1 MISKFYLQVA
11 VMIETINSF
20 ELLLIKKFKSHP
32 LFFQINTITWHHFLE
47 ILIQRRFLSL
57 SIVNIYEFA
66 IDALSDQEIKQT
78 VRGILNEE
86 YPRNT
91 KGVPLPSH
99 RELLFQDLLNLG
111 ATYEMILTTAETSVT
126 QMVRE
131 ESYKL
136 MVSCLGEEYCQAG
149 LVAFLRFW
157 AEVLVSIEYSCLWQ
171 RISERLSNG
180 QSNNK
185 TRSEFY
191 YFHMIHDSR
200 NSNIGKESFLG
211 GLTHSQELAIHL
223 QKLITSEDTLLYC
236 INVEKSAYQLKY
248 RFYDQFISDCLNLR
262 PSLTQM

>member
-1 MISKFYLQVA
+1 MIDKL
-11 VMIETINSF
+11 NRF
-20 ELLLIKKFKSHP
+20 ELSLIEKFKSHP
-32 LFFQINTITWHHFLE
+32 LFTNLDAIEWNDFLE

-66 IDALSDQEIKQT
+66 IDALVDRDIKRT

-111 ATYEMILTTAETSVT
+111 ATYETILTTPETPTT
-126 QMVRE
+126 QMVRD

-136 MVSCLGEEYCQAG
+136 MVSCLGEKYCQVG
-149 LVAFLRFW
+149 LVTFLRFW

-180 QSNNK
+180 QSDRK
-185 TRSEFY
+185 VRSEFY

-200 NSNIGKESFLG
+200 NSEIGKESFLG
-211 GLTHSQELAIHL
+211 GLTHAQELAIHL
-223 QKLITSEDTLLYC
+223 QRLISSEEALIYC
-236 INVEKSAYQLKY
+236 INMEQSVYELKY
-248 RFYDQFISDCLNLR
+248 QFYDRFISDRPNL
-262 PSLTQM
+262 

>member
-1 MISKFYLQVA
+1 MIDKLNRFEISLIEKF
-11 VMIETINSF
+11 M
-20 ELLLIKKFKSHP
+20 SHP
-32 LFFQINTITWHHFLE
+32 LFTHLDAIAWNDFLE

-57 SIVNIYEFA
+57 FIVNIYEFV
-66 IDALSDQEIKQT
+66 IDSLADGEIKRT

-111 ATYEMILTTAETSVT
+111 ATYEMILTTPETPVT
-126 QMVRE
+126 QMVRD
-131 ESYKL
+131 ESYRL
-136 MVSCLGEEYCQAG
+136 MVSCLGEEYCQVG

-157 AEVLVSIEYSCLWQ
+157 AEVFVSIEYSCLWK

-180 QSNNK
+180 QSENK
-185 TRSEFY
+185 VRSEFY

-200 NSNIGKESFLG
+200 NSDIGKESFLG

-223 QKLITSEDTLLYC
+223 QRLISSEEALLYC
-236 INVEKSAYQLKY
+236 THIEQSVYQLKY
-248 RFYDQFISDCLNLR
+248 QFYDQFISSCPNLR
-262 PSLTQM
+262 PV

>member
-1 MISKFYLQVA
+1 MIDKLNRFENSLIEKF
-11 VMIETINSF
+11 M
-20 ELLLIKKFKSHP
+20 SHP
-32 LFFQINTITWHHFLE
+32 LFIHLDAIAWNDFIE

-57 SIVNIYEFA
+57 FIVNIYEFV
-66 IDALSDQEIKQT
+66 IDSLADQQIKRT

-111 ATYEMILTTAETSVT
+111 ATYEIILTTPETSVT
-126 QMVRE
+126 QMVRD
-131 ESYKL
+131 ESYRL
-136 MVSCLGEEYCQAG
+136 MVSCLGEEYCQVG

-157 AEVLVSIEYSCLWQ
+157 AEVLVSIEYSCLWK

-180 QSNNK
+180 QSDNK
-185 TRSEFY
+185 VRSEFY

-200 NSNIGKESFLG
+200 NSDIGKESFLG

-223 QKLITSEDTLLYC
+223 QRLISSEEALLYC
-236 INVEKSAYQLKY
+236 THIEQSVYQLKY
-248 RFYDQFISDCLNLR
+248 QFYNQFISNCPNLR
-262 PSLTQM
+262 PV

>member
-1 MISKFYLQVA
+1 MIDKLNRFEISLIEKF
-11 VMIETINSF
+11 M
-20 ELLLIKKFKSHP
+20 SHP
-32 LFFQINTITWHHFLE
+32 LFIHLDAIAWNDFLE

-57 SIVNIYEFA
+57 FIVNIYEFV
-66 IDALSDQEIKQT
+66 IDSLADREIKRT

-111 ATYEMILTTAETSVT
+111 ATYETILTTRETPVT
-126 QMVRE
+126 QLVRD
-131 ESYKL
+131 ESYRL
-136 MVSCLGEEYCQAG
+136 MVSCLGEEYCQVG

-157 AEVLVSIEYSCLWQ
+157 AEVLVSIEYSCLWK

-180 QSNNK
+180 QSDNK
-185 TRSEFY
+185 VRSEFY

-200 NSNIGKESFLG
+200 NSDIGKESFLG

-223 QKLITSEDTLLYC
+223 QRLISSEEALLYC
-236 INVEKSAYQLKY
+236 THIEQSVYQLKY
-248 RFYDQFISDCLNLR
+248 QFYDQFISNRPNLR
-262 PSLTQM
+262 PV

>member
-1 MISKFYLQVA
+1 
-11 VMIETINSF
+11 MIETINSF
-20 ELLLIKKFKSHP
+20 EILLIEKFRSHP
-32 LFFQINTITWHHFLE
+32 LFIQIEAIAWHEVLE

-57 SIVNIYEFA
+57 SIVNIYEFV
-66 IDALSDQEIKQT
+66 IDALSDQQIKQT

-91 KGVPLPSH
+91 KGTPLPSH

-111 ATYEMILTTAETSVT
+111 ATSEMILTTPETSVT
-126 QMVRE
+126 QMVRD

-136 MVSCLGEEYCQAG
+136 MVGCLGEKYCQVG
-149 LVAFLRFW
+149 LIAFLRFW
-157 AEVLVSIEYSCLWQ
+157 AEVLVSVEYACLWQ

-180 QSNNK
+180 QSNDK
-185 TRSEFY
+185 IRSEFY

-200 NSNIGKESFLG
+200 SSDIGKESFLG

-223 QKLITSEDTLLYC
+223 QRLISSEDALLYC
-236 INVEKSAYQLKY
+236 IKLEECAYQLKHQ
-248 RFYDQFISDCLNLR
+248 FYDQFISDRLNLC

>member
-1 MISKFYLQVA
+1 MIDKLNRFEISLIEKF
-11 VMIETINSF
+11 M
-20 ELLLIKKFKSHP
+20 SHP
-32 LFFQINTITWHHFLE
+32 LFIHLDAIAWNDFLE

-57 SIVNIYEFA
+57 FIVNIYEFV
-66 IDALSDQEIKQT
+66 IDSLADREIKRT

-111 ATYEMILTTAETSVT
+111 ATYETILTTAETPVT
-126 QMVRE
+126 QMVRD

-136 MVSCLGEEYCQAG
+136 MVSCLGEEYCQVG

-180 QSNNK
+180 QSDNK
-185 TRSEFY
+185 VRSEFY

-200 NSNIGKESFLG
+200 NSDIGKESFLG

-223 QKLITSEDTLLYC
+223 QRLISSEEALLYC
-236 INVEKSAYQLKY
+236 THIEQSVYQLKY
-248 RFYDQFISDCLNLR
+248 KFYNQFISNRPNLR
-262 PSLTQM
+262 PV

>member
-1 MISKFYLQVA
+1 MID
-11 VMIETINSF
+11 TIDKLNRF
-20 ELLLIKKFKSHP
+20 ELSLIEKFNSHP
-32 LFFQINTITWHHFLE
+32 LFIHLDAIEWNDFLQ

-66 IDALSDQEIKQT
+66 IDALVDRDIKRT

-111 ATYEMILTTAETSVT
+111 ATYETILTTPETATT
-126 QMVRE
+126 QMVRD

-136 MVSCLGEEYCQAG
+136 MVSCLGEKYCQAG
-149 LVAFLRFW
+149 LVTFLRFW
-157 AEVLVSIEYSCLWQ
+157 AEVMVSIEYSCLWK

-180 QSNNK
+180 QSDNK
-185 TRSEFY
+185 VRSEFY

-200 NSNIGKESFLG
+200 NSEIGKESFLG

-223 QKLITSEDTLLYC
+223 QRLISSEEALLYC
-236 INVEKSAYQLKY
+236 TNMEQSVYQLKY
-248 RFYDQFISDCLNLR
+248 QFYDRFISDRL
-262 PSLTQM
+262 